1 MTGRPDSSRTRTR
14 KYTNPPSGR
23 PSRAASE
30 SVAGRRSRDTT
41 RPVGTSPIARAQRE
55 NDSSSPNDCT
65 RGPPMTTRRAPR
77 RDAITPSAR
86 SAANACR
93 TVPRDTE
100 YRSASSD
107 SDGRVAPGG

>member
-1 MTGRPDSSRTRTR
+1 
-14 KYTNPPSGR
+14 
-23 PSRAASE
+23 
-30 SVAGRRSRDTT
+30 
-41 RPVGTSPIARAQRE
+41 VGTSPIARARRE

-100 YRSASSD
+100 
-107 SDGRVAPGG
+107 

>member
-30 SVAGRRSRDTT
+30 SVAGRRSRETT
-41 RPVGTSPIARAQRE
+41 HPVGTSPIARAQRE